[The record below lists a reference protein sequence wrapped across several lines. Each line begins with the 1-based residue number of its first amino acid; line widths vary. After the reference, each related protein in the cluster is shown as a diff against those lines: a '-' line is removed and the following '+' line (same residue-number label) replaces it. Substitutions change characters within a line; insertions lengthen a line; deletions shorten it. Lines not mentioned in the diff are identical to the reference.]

1 MCEGRRWCVCVCVE
15 RMRGGIWLMSVLD
28 KMIKIC
34 MMRRELNYAPHLP
47 YMETKMTSMTPRY
60 STAPDLSITG
70 VVPPPSHTIAGVV
83 PPHISYH
90 CGSCTPHI
98 SYHRSQQT

>member
-1 MCEGRRWCVCVCVE
+1 MCVCVE

-70 VVPPPSHTIAGVV
+70 VVPP
-83 PPHISYH
+83 HISYH